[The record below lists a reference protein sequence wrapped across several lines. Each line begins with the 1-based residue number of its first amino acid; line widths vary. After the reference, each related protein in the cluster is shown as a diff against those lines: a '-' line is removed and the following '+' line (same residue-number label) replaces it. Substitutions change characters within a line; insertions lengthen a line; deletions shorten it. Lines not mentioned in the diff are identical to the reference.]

1 VNRQKVSICHKQSP
15 CKTKPELLNTL
26 SSAKTVIGIT
36 SLWRGTS
43 RGVSEY
49 LNTPPVV
56 RRWSKRVHVGVSKF
70 MYNSVHWN
78 GKAWSEWW

>member
-1 VNRQKVSICHKQSP
+1 
-15 CKTKPELLNTL
+15 L
-26 SSAKTVIGIT
+26 SGAKTVSGIT

-56 RRWSKRVHVGVSKF
+56 RRWRKRVHE
-70 MYNSVHWN
+70 H
-78 GKAWSEWW
+78 